1 MNILDRSFQRKNHLN
16 ILTFFQN
23 CHPLVDV
30 LMVVLMVV
38 LDPAPPQDTA
48 TRWTKS
54 IRKYELDAAKGSN
67 KVNNYP
73 MLGFVCHDNA
83 CLNINL
89 FSQVIKRNDTHLTKK
104 FRSAISSYI
113 YVLCVLHV
121 QYTITHVY
129 HTSYVRGKTQ
139 TNTQLHFVFNNK
151 TQYKMYCLR

>member
-1 MNILDRSFQRKNHLN
+1 MEIGE
-16 ILTFFQN
+16 
-23 CHPLVDV
+23 LV
-30 LMVVLMVV
+30 LPMVV

-73 MLGFVCHDNA
+73 ILGFVCHDYA
-83 CLNINL
+83 MLEDIN

-113 YVLCVLHV
+113 YIVCRMKGAKHKQTHSYILSS
-121 QYTITHVY
+121 TIELNIR
-129 HTSYVRGKTQ
+129 YV
-139 TNTQLHFVFNNK
+139 V
-151 TQYKMYCLR
+151 